1 MPDSRPWLVPAA
13 AGVAAITALRVL
25 LLAFNRTDLFVDE
38 AQYWLWGQE
47 LAFGY
52 YSKPPMIGWVIA
64 AFTVFSDAPFWVRLP
79 APLLHGVAALGMG
92 WIAARL
98 FGPRAAL
105 VTALLYVTLPMV
117 ALASLLISTD
127 TIMFPFLIGAFG
139 FYLRLLET
147 RAPRDA
153 VIAGVLLGLAF
164 LSKYAAIYF
173 PLCGALAALLFADA
187 RPGRKGALLL
197 LGAFVLTAAPNLIWN
212 AVNGFTT
219 LSHTLDNADW
229 VRDPGTRAALNPVG
243 LAEFF
248 SSQFAVVG
256 PAVFTALLIV
266 VATVRRQPPL
276 LRFLLVFSLPI
287 LGVVCLQALLS
298 RAYANWAAS
307 AYIAGTVLA
316 VAWMLPRHRAWLWVA
331 FGVNALF
338 SLVLPLSTLA
348 PESLSLR
355 GQQLLARYTGRAE
368 MSRMIL
374 DIARDLRVA
383 AVVASDRDV
392 LADLFYSGRDA
403 GVPLAAMPVR
413 GRPPHHYAQ
422 RHAYVP
428 RPEQVLLVLP
438 SGAEAPCP
446 PDAEEVAELAPLDGA
461 YRTRPQRLY
470 LLPGD
475 CLTPG

>member
-1 MPDSRPWLVPAA
+1 
-13 AGVAAITALRVL
+13 VAAITALRVL

-47 LAFGY
+47 LALGY

-64 AFTVFSDAPFWVRLP
+64 AFTAFSDAPFWVRLP
-79 APLLHGVAALGMG
+79 APLFHAAAALGLG

-98 FGPRAAL
+98 FGPRAAV

-139 FYLRLLET
+139 FYLRLLEKGEL
-147 RAPRDA
+147 RDA
-153 VIAGVLLGLAF
+153 AISGVLLGLAF

-187 RPGRKGALLL
+187 RPSWRTAAAL
-197 LGAFVLTAAPNLIWN
+197 LGAFLLTAAPNLLWN

-229 VRDPGTRAALNPVG
+229 VRDPGARAGLNPG
-243 LAEFF
+243 ALAEFF
-248 SSQFAVVG
+248 ASQFAVVG
-256 PAVFTALLIV
+256 PVVFTVLLIV
-266 VATVRRQPPL
+266 AARARRQPAL

-307 AYIAGTVLA
+307 AYIAGTLIA
-316 VAWMLPRHRAWLWVA
+316 VAWMLPRRRAWLWTA
-331 FGVNALF
+331 FGVNAVF
-338 SLVLPLSTLA
+338 SLALPLSTLA
-348 PESLSLR
+348 PEGLYLR

-368 MSRMIL
+368 MSEMIL

-422 RHAYVP
+422 RHAYLP
-428 RPEQVLLVLP
+428 RDEQVLLVLP
-438 SGAEAPCP
+438 SAAVSPCP
-446 PDAEEVAELAPLDGA
+446 PDAEEVAELTPTDGA

-470 LLPGD
+470 LVPGD
-475 CLTPG
+475 CLAPR